1 MRYGN
6 LRRKVDHCR
15 RVLDDAKQRRVEELA
30 GVSVP
35 IPDIGTRVQSGGNS
49 DPTYT
54 ITERL
59 IMYHDE
65 RVSKAIENLRR
76 AEFELD
82 EVQSMIDRAM
92 LTETEKKYV
101 ELRYVIQLTIA
112 ETAEQMGY
120 SCRNVNLVS
129 LRVKNKLANIK
140 IFVDKYN
147 NMC

>member
-1 MRYGN
+1 MQDAKYLLMRYGD
-6 LRRKVDHCR
+6 LRRQVDHFR
-15 RVLDDAKQRRVEELA
+15 RVLDDVKQRRKEEFA
-30 GVSVP
+30 GASVP
-35 IPDIGTRVQSGGNS
+35 IPDIGTRVQSGKNS

-82 EVQSMIDRAM
+82 EVQSIIDRAM

-101 ELRYVIQLTIA
+101 ELRYVQDKTVMQ
-112 ETAEQMGY
+112 TANGMMY
-120 SCRNVNLVS
+120 SERQINRIENS
-129 LRVKNKLANIK
+129 IKGKL
-140 IFVDKYN
+140 FFP
-147 NMC
+147 

>member
-1 MRYGN
+1 MQDAKYLLMRYGD
-6 LRRKVDHCR
+6 LRRQVDHFR
-15 RVLDDAKQRRVEELA
+15 RVLDDVKQRRMEEFA

-35 IPDIGTRVQSGGNS
+35 IPDIGTRVQSGKNS

-82 EVQSMIDRAM
+82 EVQSIIDRAM

-101 ELRYVIQLTIA
+101 ELRYVKLLSVEESANQI
-112 ETAEQMGY
+112 GY
-120 SCRNVNLVS
+120 STRQIYRIIN
-129 LRVKNKLANIK
+129 RIKKKL
-140 IFVDKYN
+140 F
-147 NMC
+147 

>member
-1 MRYGN
+1 MQDAKYLLMRYGD
-6 LRRKVDHCR
+6 LRRQVDHFR
-15 RVLDDAKQRRVEELA
+15 RVLDDVKQRRMEEFA
-30 GVSVP
+30 GTSVP
-35 IPDIGTRVQSGGNS
+35 ISDIGTRVQSGKNS

-82 EVQSMIDRAM
+82 EVQSIIDRAM

-101 ELRYVIQLTIA
+101 ELRYVKLLSVEESANQI
-112 ETAEQMGY
+112 GY
-120 SCRNVNLVS
+120 STRQIYRIIN
-129 LRVKNKLANIK
+129 RIKKKLL
-140 IFVDKYN
+140 
-147 NMC
+147 

>member
-1 MRYGN
+1 MQDAKYLLMRYGD
-6 LRRKVDHCR
+6 LRRQVDHFR
-15 RVLDDAKQRRVEELA
+15 RVLDDAKQRRMEEFSGA
-30 GVSVP
+30 SVP
-35 IPDIGTRVQSGGNS
+35 IPDIGTRVQSGKNS

-82 EVQSMIDRAM
+82 EVQSIIDRAM

-101 ELRYVIQLTIA
+101 ELRYVKLLSVEESANQI
-112 ETAEQMGY
+112 GY
-120 SCRNVNLVS
+120 STRQIYRIVN
-129 LRVKNKLANIK
+129 RIK
-140 IFVDKYN
+140 KKFL
-147 NMC
+147 

>member
-1 MRYGN
+1 MQDAKYLLMRYGN

-101 ELRYVIQLTIA
+101 ELRYVKLLSVEESANQI
-112 ETAEQMGY
+112 GY
-120 SCRNVNLVS
+120 STRQIYRIIN
-129 LRVKNKLANIK
+129 RIKKKLL
-140 IFVDKYN
+140 
-147 NMC
+147 

>member
-1 MRYGN
+1 MQDAKYLLMRYGD
-6 LRRKVDHCR
+6 LRRQVEHCR
-15 RVLDDAKQRRVEELA
+15 RVLDDAKQRRIEEFA
-30 GVSVP
+30 GTSVP
-35 IPDIGTRVQSGGNS
+35 IPDIGTRVQSGKNS

-82 EVQSMIDRAM
+82 EVQSIIDRAM

-101 ELRYVIQLTIA
+101 ELRYVKLLSVEESANQI
-112 ETAEQMGY
+112 GY
-120 SCRNVNLVS
+120 STRQIYRIIN
-129 LRVKNKLANIK
+129 RIKKKLL
-140 IFVDKYN
+140 
-147 NMC
+147 